1 MKIILFITLIF
12 LSAAQGYSESYSL
25 DAHAEIIINEEI
37 KIEEN
42 IKESIIKAKGT
53 FTDSL
58 GNYGEVITL
67 GTSKSDKEKVI
78 LDFLLE
84 GINQKGDK
92 FIGRQSRN
100 SLEQEVGVGSFFYIH
115 GTGDYKKL
123 IGKKCY
129 YAVKYLN
136 TNVFYKHKCDWLWRY
151 IGLLQ
156 WSLLVK

>member
-1 MKIILFITLIF
+1 MKQIIFIIIF
-12 LSAAQGYSESYSL
+12 IFFNISNSYSESYSL

-42 IKESIIKAKGT
+42 IKEAIIKAKGT

-58 GNYGEVITL
+58 GNYGEIITL

-78 LDFLLE
+78 LDFLLQ

-92 FIGRQSRN
+92 FIGRQFRN
-100 SLEQEVGVGSFFYIH
+100 SLEQEVGVGSFFYIS

-123 IGKKCY
+123 IGKKCN
-129 YAVKYLN
+129 YAVKYYN
-136 TNVFYKHKCDWLWRY
+136 ANVFYKHKCN
-151 IGLLQ
+151 
-156 WSLLVK
+156 

>member
-1 MKIILFITLIF
+1 MFASTAK
-12 LSAAQGYSESYSL
+12 AYSESYLL

-37 KIEEN
+37 KIEKN

-58 GNYGEVITL
+58 GNYGELITL

-78 LDFLLE
+78 LDFLLQ

-100 SLEQEVGVGSFFYIH
+100 SLEQEVGVGSFFYIS
-115 GTGDYKKL
+115 GTGDYKKFT
-123 IGKKCY
+123 GKKCY
-129 YAVKYLN
+129 YAVNYLN
-136 TNVFYKHKCDWLWRY
+136 TNVFYKHKCD
-151 IGLLQ
+151 
-156 WSLLVK
+156 

>member
-1 MKIILFITLIF
+1 MKVILSIILMF
-12 LSAAQGYSESYSL
+12 LSAAKGYSESYSL

-42 IKESIIKAKGT
+42 VKESIIKAKGT

-58 GNYGEVITL
+58 GNYGEIITL

-78 LDFLLE
+78 LDFLLQ

-100 SLEQEVGVGSFFYIH
+100 SLEQEVGVGSFFYIS

-136 TNVFYKHKCDWLWRY
+136 ANVFYKHKCD
-151 IGLLQ
+151 
-156 WSLLVK
+156 

>member
-1 MKIILFITLIF
+1 MKQIIFIIIF
-12 LSAAQGYSESYSL
+12 IFFNISNSYSESYSL

-42 IKESIIKAKGT
+42 IKEAIIKAKGT

-78 LDFLLE
+78 LDFLLQ

-92 FIGRQSRN
+92 FIGRQFRN
-100 SLEQEVGVGSFFYIH
+100 SLEQEVGVGSFFYIS

-136 TNVFYKHKCDWLWRY
+136 ANVFYIHKCN
-151 IGLLQ
+151 
-156 WSLLVK
+156 

>member
-1 MKIILFITLIF
+1 MKQIIFIIIF
-12 LSAAQGYSESYSL
+12 IFFNISNSYSESYSL

-42 IKESIIKAKGT
+42 IKEAIIKAKGT

-58 GNYGEVITL
+58 GNYGEIITL

-78 LDFLLE
+78 LDFLLQ

-92 FIGRQSRN
+92 FIGRQFRN
-100 SLEQEVGVGSFFYIH
+100 SLEQEVGVGSFFYIS

-136 TNVFYKHKCDWLWRY
+136 ANIFYKHKCN
-151 IGLLQ
+151 
-156 WSLLVK
+156 

>member
-1 MKIILFITLIF
+1 MKIILFINFIF

-42 IKESIIKAKGT
+42 VKEAIIKAKGT

-58 GNYGEVITL
+58 GNYGEIINL

-78 LDFLLE
+78 LDFLLK

-92 FIGRQSRN
+92 FIGRQYRN
-100 SLEQEVGVGSFFYIH
+100 SLEQEVGVGSFLYIS

-129 YAVKYLN
+129 YAVKYLKAN
-136 TNVFYKHKCDWLWRY
+136 AFYKHKCD
-151 IGLLQ
+151 
-156 WSLLVK
+156 

>member
-1 MKIILFITLIF
+1 MKQIIFIIIF
-12 LSAAQGYSESYSL
+12 IFFNISNSYSESYSL

-42 IKESIIKAKGT
+42 VKEAIIKAKGT

-78 LDFLLE
+78 LDFLLQ

-92 FIGRQSRN
+92 FIGRQFRN
-100 SLEQEVGVGSFFYIH
+100 SLEQEVGVGSFFYIS

-136 TNVFYKHKCDWLWRY
+136 ANVFYKHKCDL
-151 IGLLQ
+151 
-156 WSLLVK
+156 

>member
-1 MKIILFITLIF
+1 MKIILSIILIF
-12 LSAAQGYSESYSL
+12 LSTAKGYSESYSL

-58 GNYGEVITL
+58 GYYGEIITL
-67 GTSKSDKEKVI
+67 GTLKSDKEKVI
-78 LDFLLE
+78 LDFLLQ

-100 SLEQEVGVGSFFYIH
+100 SLEQEVGVGSFFYIS

-136 TNVFYKHKCDWLWRY
+136 KNAFYKHKCDWLWRY
-151 IGLLQ
+151 I
-156 WSLLVK
+156 S

>member
-1 MKIILFITLIF
+1 MKIILSIILMF
-12 LSAAQGYSESYSL
+12 LSTAKGYSESYSL

-42 IKESIIKAKGT
+42 VKEAIIKAKGT

-78 LDFLLE
+78 LDFLLQ

-92 FIGRQSRN
+92 FIGRQYRN
-100 SLEQEVGVGSFFYIH
+100 SLEQEVGVGSFLYIS

-136 TNVFYKHKCDWLWRY
+136 SNAFYKHKCD
-151 IGLLQ
+151 
-156 WSLLVK
+156 

>member
-1 MKIILFITLIF
+1 M
-12 LSAAQGYSESYSL
+12 SAAKGYSESYSL

-42 IKESIIKAKGT
+42 VEEAIIKAKGT

-78 LDFLLE
+78 LDFLLQ

-92 FIGRQSRN
+92 FIGRQYRN
-100 SLEQEVGVGSFFYIH
+100 SLEQEVGVGSFIH
-115 GTGDYKKL
+115 FWY
-123 IGKKCY
+123 
-129 YAVKYLN
+129 
-136 TNVFYKHKCDWLWRY
+136 W
-151 IGLLQ
+151 
-156 WSLLVK
+156 

>member
-1 MKIILFITLIF
+1 MF
-12 LSAAQGYSESYSL
+12 LSAAKGYSESYSL

-42 IKESIIKAKGT
+42 VKEAIIKAKGT

-58 GNYGEVITL
+58 GNYGELINL

-78 LDFLLE
+78 LDFLLQ

-92 FIGRQSRN
+92 FIGRQYRN
-100 SLEQEVGVGSFFYIH
+100 SLEQEVGVGSFLYIS

-123 IGKKCY
+123 VGKKCY

-136 TNVFYKHKCDWLWRY
+136 ANVFYKHKCEW
-151 IGLLQ
+151 Q
-156 WSLLVK
+156 WNSY

>member
-1 MKIILFITLIF
+1 MKLFSILIF
-12 LSAAQGYSESYSL
+12 ILLFVAKSYTESYSL
-25 DAHAEIIINEEI
+25 DANAEIIINEEI
-37 KIEEN
+37 KIEEK

-58 GNYGEVITL
+58 GNYGEVVTL

-78 LDFLLE
+78 LDFLLQ

-92 FIGRQSRN
+92 FIGRQYRN
-100 SLEQEVGVGSFFYIH
+100 SLEQEVGVGSFFYIS

-136 TNVFYKHKCDWLWRY
+136 ANVFYKHKCD
-151 IGLLQ
+151 
-156 WSLLVK
+156 

>member
-1 MKIILFITLIF
+1 MKLFSILIF
-12 LSAAQGYSESYSL
+12 IFLFVAKSYSESYSL

-42 IKESIIKAKGT
+42 VKEAIIKAKGT

-78 LDFLLE
+78 LDFLLQ

-92 FIGRQSRN
+92 FIGRQFRN
-100 SLEQEVGVGSFFYIH
+100 SLEQEVGVGSFLYIS

-136 TNVFYKHKCDWLWRY
+136 ANVFYKHKCD
-151 IGLLQ
+151 
-156 WSLLVK
+156 

>member
-1 MKIILFITLIF
+1 MKIILSIILIF
-12 LSAAQGYSESYSL
+12 LSTAKGYSESYSL
-25 DAHAEIIINEEI
+25 DANAEIIINEEI

-58 GNYGEVITL
+58 GNYGELITL
-67 GTSKSDKEKVI
+67 GTSKADKEKVI
-78 LDFLLE
+78 LDLLLQ

-92 FIGRQSRN
+92 FIGRQYRN
-100 SLEQEVGVGSFFYIH
+100 SLEQEVGVGSFFYIS

-136 TNVFYKHKCDWLWRY
+136 ANVFYKHKCDW
-151 IGLLQ
+151 
-156 WSLLVK
+156 

>member
-1 MKIILFITLIF
+1 MKQIIFIIIF
-12 LSAAQGYSESYSL
+12 IFFNISNSYSESYSL

-42 IKESIIKAKGT
+42 IKEAIIKAKGT

-78 LDFLLE
+78 LDFLLQ

-92 FIGRQSRN
+92 FIGRQFRN
-100 SLEQEVGVGSFFYIH
+100 SLEQEVGVGSFFYIS

-136 TNVFYKHKCDWLWRY
+136 ANVFYKHKCN
-151 IGLLQ
+151 
-156 WSLLVK
+156 

>member
-1 MKIILFITLIF
+1 MKQIIFIIIF
-12 LSAAQGYSESYSL
+12 IFFNISNSYSESYSL

-37 KIEEN
+37 KIEGN
-42 IKESIIKAKGT
+42 IKEAIIKAKGT

-78 LDFLLE
+78 LDFLLQ

-92 FIGRQSRN
+92 FIGRQFRN
-100 SLEQEVGVGSFFYIH
+100 SLEQEVGVGSFFYIS

-136 TNVFYKHKCDWLWRY
+136 ANVFYKHKCN
-151 IGLLQ
+151 
-156 WSLLVK
+156 

>member
-1 MKIILFITLIF
+1 MKIILSLILIF
-12 LSAAQGYSESYSL
+12 LSAAKGYSKSYSL
-25 DAHAEIIINEEI
+25 DAYAKIIINEEI

-42 IKESIIKAKGT
+42 VKEAIIKAKGT

-58 GNYGEVITL
+58 GNYGAVINL

-78 LDFLLE
+78 LDFLLQ

-100 SLEQEVGVGSFFYIH
+100 SLEQEVGVGSFFYIS

-136 TNVFYKHKCDWLWRY
+136 ANVFYKHKCD
-151 IGLLQ
+151 
-156 WSLLVK
+156 

>member
-1 MKIILFITLIF
+1 MKQIIFIIIF
-12 LSAAQGYSESYSL
+12 IFFNISNSYSESYSL

-37 KIEEN
+37 KIEGN
-42 IKESIIKAKGT
+42 IKEAIIKAKGT

-78 LDFLLE
+78 LDLLLQ

-92 FIGRQSRN
+92 FIGRQFRN
-100 SLEQEVGVGSFFYIH
+100 SLEQEVGVGSFFYIS

-136 TNVFYKHKCDWLWRY
+136 ANVFYKHKCN
-151 IGLLQ
+151 
-156 WSLLVK
+156 

>member
-1 MKIILFITLIF
+1 MFAYTVR
-12 LSAAQGYSESYSL
+12 GYSKSYSL

-37 KIEEN
+37 KIEKN
-42 IKESIIKAKGT
+42 IKESIIKAKGA

-78 LDFLLE
+78 LDFLLQ

-100 SLEQEVGVGSFFYIH
+100 SLEQEVGVGSFLYIS

-136 TNVFYKHKCDWLWRY
+136 TNVFYKHKCD
-151 IGLLQ
+151 
-156 WSLLVK
+156 

>member
-1 MKIILFITLIF
+1 MYKLKNKQLIHLTKGKHHDGGGLYLRITK
-12 LSAAQGYSESYSL
+12 QGKGLWTYRFRNNKKSHEMSL
-25 DAHAEIIINEEI
+25 
-37 KIEEN
+37 
-42 IKESIIKAKGT
+42 GT

-78 LDFLLE
+78 LDFLLQ

-100 SLEQEVGVGSFFYIH
+100 SLEQEVGVGSFFYIS

-136 TNVFYKHKCDWLWRY
+136 KNAFYKHKCD
-151 IGLLQ
+151 
-156 WSLLVK
+156 

>member
-12 LSAAQGYSESYSL
+12 LSAAKVYSESYTL

-42 IKESIIKAKGT
+42 VKEAIIKAKGT
-53 FTDSL
+53 FTDNL
-58 GNYGEVITL
+58 GNYGEIINL

-78 LDFLLE
+78 LDFLLK

-92 FIGRQSRN
+92 FIGRQYRN
-100 SLEQEVGVGSFFYIH
+100 SLEQEVGVGSFLYIS

-136 TNVFYKHKCDWLWRY
+136 ANVFYKHKCDW
-151 IGLLQ
+151 
-156 WSLLVK
+156 

>member
-1 MKIILFITLIF
+1 MF
-12 LSAAQGYSESYSL
+12 LSAAKGYSESYSL
-25 DAHAEIIINEEI
+25 DSHAAIIINEEI
-37 KIEEN
+37 KMEEN
-42 IKESIIKAKGT
+42 VKEAIIKAKGT

-58 GNYGEVITL
+58 GNFGELINL

-78 LDFLLE
+78 LDFLLQ

-92 FIGRQSRN
+92 FIGRQYRN
-100 SLEQEVGVGSFFYIH
+100 SLEQEVGVGSFLYIS

-136 TNVFYKHKCDWLWRY
+136 ANVFYKHKCD
-151 IGLLQ
+151 
-156 WSLLVK
+156 

>member
-1 MKIILFITLIF
+1 MKIILLITLIF
-12 LSAAQGYSESYSL
+12 FSAAKVYSESYSL

-37 KIEEN
+37 KIEKN
-42 IKESIIKAKGT
+42 VKEAIIKAKGT

-58 GNYGEVITL
+58 GNYGEIITL
-67 GTSKSDKEKVI
+67 GTSKADKEKVI
-78 LDFLLE
+78 LDLLLQ

-100 SLEQEVGVGSFFYIH
+100 SLEQEVGVGSFSYIS
-115 GTGDYKKL
+115 GTGDYEKL

-136 TNVFYKHKCDWLWRY
+136 ANVFYKHKCD
-151 IGLLQ
+151 
-156 WSLLVK
+156 

>member
-1 MKIILFITLIF
+1 MKQIIFIIIF
-12 LSAAQGYSESYSL
+12 IFFNISNSYSESYSL

-42 IKESIIKAKGT
+42 IKEAIIKAKGT

-58 GNYGEVITL
+58 GNYGEIITL

-78 LDFLLE
+78 LDFLLQ

-92 FIGRQSRN
+92 FIGRQFRN
-100 SLEQEVGVGSFFYIH
+100 SLEQEVGVGSFFYIS

-136 TNVFYKHKCDWLWRY
+136 ANVFYKHKCN
-151 IGLLQ
+151 
-156 WSLLVK
+156 

>member
-1 MKIILFITLIF
+1 MKIILLITLIL
-12 LSAAQGYSESYSL
+12 LSAAKGYSEGYSL
-25 DAHAEIIINEEI
+25 DAQAEIIINEEI
-37 KIEEN
+37 KIEDN

-67 GTSKSDKEKVI
+67 GTLKSDKDKVI
-78 LDFLLE
+78 LDFLLQ

-100 SLEQEVGVGSFFYIH
+100 SLEQEVGVGSFFYIS

-136 TNVFYKHKCDWLWRY
+136 KNAFYKHKCD
-151 IGLLQ
+151 
-156 WSLLVK
+156 

>member
-1 MKIILFITLIF
+1 MKVILSIILVF
-12 LSAAQGYSESYSL
+12 LSAAKGYSESYSL
-25 DAHAEIIINEEI
+25 DAHAEIIINEAI

-42 IKESIIKAKGT
+42 VKEAIIKAKGT

-58 GNYGEVITL
+58 GNYGEIINL
-67 GTSKSDKEKVI
+67 GSSKSDKEKVI
-78 LDFLLE
+78 LDFLLQ

-92 FIGRQSRN
+92 FIGRQYRN
-100 SLEQEVGVGSFFYIH
+100 SLEQEVGVGSFLYIS

-136 TNVFYKHKCDWLWRY
+136 ANAFYKHKCD
-151 IGLLQ
+151 
-156 WSLLVK
+156 

>member
-1 MKIILFITLIF
+1 MKQIIFIIIF
-12 LSAAQGYSESYSL
+12 IFFNISNSYSESYSL

-42 IKESIIKAKGT
+42 IKEAIIKAKGT

-78 LDFLLE
+78 LDFLLQ

-92 FIGRQSRN
+92 FIGRQFRN
-100 SLEQEVGVGSFFYIH
+100 SLEQEVGVGSFFYIS

-136 TNVFYKHKCDWLWRY
+136 ANVFYKHKCD
-151 IGLLQ
+151 
-156 WSLLVK
+156 